1 MPKKTLIINAKIV
14 NEGSTRIGS
23 LLIDGSYIAEIS
35 DNPCPESPTDGEINV
50 IDAENSYLLPGI
62 IDDQVHFREPGLT
75 HKGELETE
83 SRAAIA
89 GGITSFMEMPNT
101 SPQTIT
107 VELLKEKF
115 ELGSKKSFAN
125 FSFFMGATNDN
136 IDEIVKIDPAKVC
149 GVKVFM
155 GASTG
160 NMLVNDPN
168 ALDLIFSKSPTLVA
182 VHCEDETTI
191 QTNLALYKEKYED
204 NIQPE
209 HHPLIRD
216 HKACLLS
223 SEFAVSLAK
232 KHNTRLHILH
242 LSTAEETRLFDN
254 SVSLQQKRI
263 TSEACV
269 HHLWFT
275 DESYKT
281 KGNLIK
287 WNPAIKT
294 LKDREKLWES
304 LLDGSV
310 DVVATDHAP
319 HLLEEKLK
327 PYLQAPSGGPL
338 VQHSL
343 QIMADAT
350 SERNIPIHKLVQ
362 WMCHNPA
369 ICFGISK
376 RGFIRKGYYADLVI
390 LNPDLK
396 YTVTRENIL
405 YKCKWSPFEG
415 HTFNSSPTH
424 TFVNGNL
431 VYNNGIVNE
440 VSRGIPLEFTRD

>member
-1 MPKKTLIINAKIV
+1 MAKKTLIINAKIV
-14 NEGSTRIGS
+14 NEGSTQIGS
-23 LLIDGSYIAEIS
+23 LLINGAYIAEVF
-35 DNPCPESPTDGEINV
+35 DNPNPVLPGGDDVNI

-101 SPQTIT
+101 IPQATT
-107 VELLKEKF
+107 VELLMEKF
-115 ELGSKKSFAN
+115 ELGAKKSFAN
-125 FSFFMGATNDN
+125 FSFYMGATNDN
-136 IDEIVKIDPAKVC
+136 IDEIVKIDSVKVC

-155 GASTG
+155 GSSTG
-160 NMLVNDPN
+160 NMLVNDPK
-168 ALDLIFSKSPTLVA
+168 ALDLIFAKSPTLVA

-191 QTNLALYKEKYED
+191 QSNLALYKEKYGD

-209 HHPLIRD
+209 HHPLIRN
-216 HKACLLS
+216 HRACLLS
-223 SEFAVSLAK
+223 SQFAVSLAK

-242 LSTAEETRLFDN
+242 LSTAEETGLFDN
-254 SVSLQQKRI
+254 SVPLQQKRI
-263 TSEACV
+263 TAEVCA

-319 HLLEEKLK
+319 HLLDEKLK

-350 SERNIPIHKLVQ
+350 SQRNIPMHRLVQ

-369 ICFGISK
+369 ICFGISR
-376 RGFIRKGYYADLVI
+376 RGFIREGYYADLVI

-396 YTVTRENIL
+396 YTVSHENLL

-415 HTFNSSPTH
+415 HTFNTTPTH

-431 VYNNGIVNE
+431 VYNHGKINE
-440 VSRGIPLEFTRD
+440 DFRGIPLEFTRD